1 MTIPRRIGG
10 GFLSLVLLAVLLGA
24 VALWRIGD
32 MQTQVAV
39 LAGNTVPSLVTLTEI
54 AQSTQKSG
62 RAARRVLML
71 SGDTE
76 QIAAARATY
85 ESGKQAGNAAVA
97 AYQRFV
103 SDEEDAR
110 LFRAAV
116 AARERFLASADRLL
130 TLAQAGNKAEA
141 QACLIQE
148 VDPAIEACV
157 AEFTTVSAYNAKLSA
172 RAVSAAQ
179 GVVAASR
186 RQIGGLV
193 GINGLLGGLVCW
205 LISRGVARALGGLS
219 DSMEQGATQTAMA
232 AGQLAA
238 ASDSLAMGCSEQ
250 GSSVAETSA
259 ALEQMSVMIRST
271 ADNADKA
278 KALAKQA
285 RDAAQGGAQTMVEMN
300 AAMHAIEASSAEV
313 AKIVKNIDEIA
324 FQTNILA
331 LNAAVE
337 AARAGEAG
345 AGFAVV
351 ADEVRSL
358 AQRSAAA
365 AKETA
370 EKIEAAIAKSKQGA
384 ASCGRVGESLQE
396 IVTKVT
402 SADGLVAEIATAAKE
417 QSQGIEQVGVAMVQL
432 DKVTQGNAS
441 SAEESANAASQ
452 LNGQVHAMQDTV
464 LALRA
469 LVGRDTGRGANGTPA
484 LRKPMR
490 GPTPPPRSSR
500 PVLPRK
506 RMPRI
511 DMPDDSAAPD
521 EEDKNFTN
529 F

>member
-10 GFLSLVLLAVLLGA
+10 GFLSLILLAVLLGA
-24 VALWRIGD
+24 VALWRIGE

-54 AQSTQKSG
+54 TGSTQKSA

-85 ESGKQAGNAAVA
+85 ESGKQAGNAGVA
-97 AYQRFV
+97 AYQRLV
-103 SDEEDAR
+103 SDEEDIR
-110 LFRAAV
+110 LFRTAV

-130 TLAQAGNKAEA
+130 TLAQTGNKAEA
-141 QACLIQE
+141 QVCLIQE
-148 VDPAIEACV
+148 MDPAIESCV
-157 AEFTTVSAYNAKLSA
+157 EEFAVVSAYNGKLSA
-172 RAVSAAQ
+172 RAVGVAQ
-179 GVVAASR
+179 DVVATSR
-186 RQIGGLV
+186 RQIGGLLGV
-193 GINGLLGGLVCW
+193 MCVFGGLVAW
-205 LISRGVARALGGLS
+205 LVGRGVSRALGSLS
-219 DSMEQGATQTAMA
+219 DSMEEGAAQTAMA
-232 AGQLAA
+232 AGQLAV
-238 ASDSLAMGCSEQ
+238 ASDALATGCSEQ

-259 ALEQMSVMIRST
+259 ALEEMTVMIRST
-271 ADNADKA
+271 ADNAEKA

-285 RDAAQGGAQTMVEMN
+285 RDAAQGGAQTMLDMN
-300 AAMHAIEASSAEV
+300 TAMHAIEASSAEV

-370 EKIEAAIAKSKQGA
+370 EKIEAAIAKSKHGA
-384 ASCGRVGESLQE
+384 ASCGKVGESLQE
-396 IVTKVT
+396 IVNKVAV
-402 SADGLVAEIATAAKE
+402 ADGLVAEIASAAKE
-417 QSQGIEQVGVAMVQL
+417 QAQGIQQVGVAMVQM
-432 DKVTQGNAS
+432 DKVTQSNAS

-452 LNGQVHAMQDTV
+452 LNDQVHAMQDTV

-469 LVGRDTGRGANGTPA
+469 LVGRNAGRGTKGTP
-484 LRKPMR
+484 LR
-490 GPTPPPRSSR
+490 R
-500 PVLPRK
+500 PVGGRAATPAVCRPAPTT
-506 RMPRI
+506 RRPPRI

-521 EEDKNFTN
+521 QEDRHFTN